1 MNGFSILGFPPTF
14 SPIFFAPA
22 TASPAAAPG
31 PLASSTALAS
41 SALSPSEMP
50 VRNVGVFTW
59 GFHGDFRGCFNGDL
73 SDKWIYNGSLTIYND
88 NSSR

>member
-14 SPIFFAPA
+14 SPTGYSLPRGSLRPPGILNRSGIFGAVAFGDAGA
-22 TASPAAAPG
+22 KCWS
-31 PLASSTALAS
+31 
-41 SALSPSEMP
+41 
-50 VRNVGVFTW
+50 FTW